1 MPNSI
6 TLDTLNFYFIPNP
19 SRGSIDEH
27 LESSIEK
34 TPFSYK
40 TLCTPT
46 QVHSSTVIWADK
58 PGRYDKCDGIITNTS
73 NNLVLTLSTADC
85 IPVALSDNRT
95 GNFSL
100 VHAGWRGVVG
110 KVINKSII
118 TDDVPLE
125 LPKDPDNSTVYKL
138 YKLIASA
145 DQSKQMANKL
155 KAGGYGWGHAKK
167 ELSDLIIE
175 KYKSP
180 RDKFNYF
187 MSNLNELDEI
197 LKEGSIKAKEVAQI
211 TLKRLKE
218 KIGY

>member
-1 MPNSI
+1 MLRYVRIDDDVPHQG
-6 TLDTLNFYFIPNP
+6 LLNNYKYNIIQDSRINHKHADILVIPQPLLKEESKMVPGTDGEKMSKSRNNFIDVFQ
-19 SRGSIDEH
+19 S
-27 LESSIEK
+27 EK
-34 TPFSYK
+34 ELK
-40 TLCTPT
+40 
-46 QVHSSTVIWADK
+46 
-58 PGRYDKCDGIITNTS
+58 
-73 NNLVLTLSTADC
+73 
-85 IPVALSDNRT
+85 
-95 GNFSL
+95 
-100 VHAGWRGVVG
+100 

-138 YKLIASA
+138 YKLIAST

-155 KAGGYGWGHAKK
+155 RAGGYGWGHAKK

-197 LKEGSIKAKEVAQI
+197 LKEGSIKAKEVAQK
-211 TLKRLKE
+211 TLKRIKE